1 MTLFEEKAVASG
13 GAPVISVSELNR
25 LVRAAIEQ
33 NLPLTWV
40 NGEISNM
47 RRYDSGHWYFT
58 LKDASAQ
65 VDCVM
70 FRHKAQHLDWQPVD
84 GMRVEVRALA
94 TVYEARGKY
103 QLNIEAMRRAGL
115 GALYE
120 AYERLKAKL
129 DAEGLFAEVR
139 KREIPAFP
147 RAIGVVTSPQ
157 AAALRDVLTTLK
169 RRMPKIPVVIY
180 PTPVQGE
187 GAAAKIMQAIA
198 TASARAQHDQC
209 DVLIVCRG
217 GGSIEDLWSF
227 NEEIVARAIHACAI
241 PVVSGVGHETDFTIA
256 DFVADARAATPTAAA
271 EMVSPDRA
279 ELRAQVTQLRG
290 QLTRMT
296 RRLLED
302 QMQKL
307 DYLQRRLVHPGERMA
322 ERGRHL
328 AHLGSR
334 LNGAWGRTLDARL
347 WAARD
352 AAQRL
357 HAARPD
363 LAQLERSTRDS
374 GRRLHEA
381 MSRLLERAQSR
392 LTLAETHVNALAPQR
407 LLERGYSIVET
418 ATGHIVRDAAVLAA
432 GAPLQ
437 LTFARGAAQAV
448 VTGVAGAV
456 DSAAGDLKS

>member
-1 MTLFEEKAVASG
+1 MTLFEERAVATT
-13 GAPVISVSELNR
+13 GATVISVSELNR
-25 LVRAAIEQ
+25 LARAAIER

-40 NGEISNM
+40 TGEISNL

-58 LKDASAQ
+58 LKDAAAQ

-70 FRHKAQHLDWQPVD
+70 FRQKAQHVEWAPAD
-84 GMRVEVRALA
+84 GMKVEVRALA

-129 DAEGLFAEVR
+129 EAEGLFAETR
-139 KREIPAFP
+139 KREIPEFP

-180 PTPVQGE
+180 PAPVQGE

-198 TASARAQHDQC
+198 TASARSEKDQC

-241 PVVSGVGHETDFTIA
+241 PVVTGIGHETDFTIA

-271 EMVSPDRA
+271 EMVSPDRE
-279 ELRAQVTQLRG
+279 ELRAQITQLRG
-290 QLTRMT
+290 QLTRVM
-296 RRLLED
+296 RRTLED
-302 QMQKL
+302 HMQKL
-307 DYLQRRLVHPGERMA
+307 DYLQRRLLHPGERIA
-322 ERGRHL
+322 ERQRHL
-328 AHLGSR
+328 AHLESR
-334 LNGAWGRTLDARL
+334 FTGAYNHTF
-347 WAARD
+347 AAREWTLR
-352 AAQRL
+352 ASIQRFN
-357 HAARPD
+357 AARPD
-363 LAQLERSTRDS
+363 LRGLERNALESA
-374 GRRLHEA
+374 RRLSDA
-381 MSRLLERAQSR
+381 MQRFLERAQSR
-392 LTLAETHVNALAPQR
+392 VARAEAHTTSLNPQ
-407 LLERGYSIVET
+407 LMLERGYSIAET
-418 ATGHIVRDAAVLAA
+418 ANGAIVRDVAALAV
-432 GAPLQ
+432 GEEIRVR
-437 LTFARGAAQAV
+437 FARGSVQAAV
-448 VTGVAGAV
+448 KTVEGSG
-456 DSAAGDLKS
+456 

>member
-58 LKDASAQ
+58 LKDAAAQ

-70 FRHKAQHLDWQPVD
+70 FRHKAQHMDWQPAD

-94 TVYEARGKY
+94 TMYEARGKY
-103 QLNIEAMRRAGL
+103 QLNVEAMRRAGL

-129 DAEGLFAEVR
+129 EAEGLFAEAR

-147 RAIGVVTSPQ
+147 RVIGVVTSPQ

-180 PTPVQGE
+180 PAPVQGE
-187 GAAAKIMQAIA
+187 GAAAKLMQAIA
-198 TASARAQHDQC
+198 TASTRAAQDQC

-227 NEEIVARAIHACAI
+227 NEEVVARAIHACSI
-241 PVVSGVGHETDFTIA
+241 PVISGVGHETDFTIA

-279 ELRAQVTQLRG
+279 ELRAQVAQLRG

-302 QMQKL
+302 HMQKL
-307 DYLQRRLVHPGERMA
+307 DYLQRRLVHPGERIA
-322 ERGRHL
+322 ERQRHL
-328 AHLGSR
+328 AHLDSR
-334 LNGAWGRTLDARL
+334 LSGAWARGFEARL
-347 WAARD
+347 WAARG

-363 LAQLERSTRDS
+363 LAQLERTTRDS
-374 GRRLHEA
+374 GRRLYEA
-381 MSRLLERAQSR
+381 LPRLLERAQSR
-392 LTLAETHVNALAPQR
+392 LNRAAAHVNALDPQR
-407 LLERGYSIVET
+407 QLERGYSIVET
-418 ATGHIVRDAAVLAA
+418 AGGVMVRDVAVLAA
-432 GAPLQ
+432 GDTLK
-437 LTFARGAAQAV
+437 LTLARGTAQVAV
-448 VTGVAGAV
+448 TATATAEPTTVVHSG
-456 DSAAGDLKS
+456 

>member
-1 MTLFEEKAVASG
+1 MTLFEEKAVTSS

-40 NGEISNM
+40 NGEISNL

-58 LKDASAQ
+58 LKDAAAQ

-70 FRHKAQHLDWQPVD
+70 FRHKAQYMEWQPSD

-103 QLNIEAMRRAGL
+103 QLNVEAMRRAGL

-120 AYERLKAKL
+120 AYERLKARL
-129 DAEGLFAEVR
+129 DAEGLFEADR

-169 RRMPKIPVVIY
+169 RRMPGIPVVIY

-198 TASARAQHDQC
+198 TASTRAKSDGC
-209 DVLIVCRG
+209 EVLIVCRG

-227 NEEIVARAIHACAI
+227 NEEIVARAIHACSI
-241 PVVSGVGHETDFTIA
+241 PVVTGVGHETDFTIA

-271 EMVSPDRA
+271 EMVSPDRD
-279 ELRAQVTQLRG
+279 ELRAQVAQLRG
-290 QLTRMT
+290 QLTRVT
-296 RRLLED
+296 RRALED
-302 QMQKL
+302 HMQKL

-322 ERGRHL
+322 ERLRHL
-328 AHLGSR
+328 THLSSR
-334 LNGAWGRTLDARL
+334 LKGAYQRAADGRV
-347 WAARD
+347 WATREL
-352 AAQRL
+352 AQRL
-357 HAARPD
+357 SAAQPD
-363 LAQLERSTRDS
+363 LRSLERNVHES
-374 GRRLHEA
+374 GRRLSDAVQRHMERGQARLARAEA
-381 MSRLLERAQSR
+381 HIASL
-392 LTLAETHVNALAPQR
+392 NPQ
-407 LLERGYSIVET
+407 LMLERGYSIAET
-418 ATGHIVRDAAVLAA
+418 AEGVIVRDAAALAVDDEIRV
-432 GAPLQ
+432 
-437 LTFARGAAQAV
+437 TFARGAVRASV
-448 VTGVAGAV
+448 
-456 DSAAGDLKS
+456 K

>member
-1 MTLFEEKAVASG
+1 MTLFEEKAVTSS

-25 LVRAAIEQ
+25 RVRATIEQ

-70 FRHKAQHLDWQPVD
+70 FRHKAQTMAWQPAD
-84 GMRVEVRALA
+84 GMRVKVRALA

-103 QLNIEAMRRAGL
+103 QLNIEAMRHAGL

-120 AYERLKAKL
+120 AFEKLKAKL
-129 DAEGLFAEVR
+129 EAEGLFAEAR
-139 KREIPAFP
+139 KREIPAQP

-169 RRMPKIPVVIY
+169 RRMPRIPVVIY

-198 TASARAQHDQC
+198 TASTRAEKDQI

-227 NEEIVARAIHACAI
+227 NEEIVARAIHACSI
-241 PVVSGVGHETDFTIA
+241 PVVTGVGHETDFTIA

-279 ELRAQVTQLRG
+279 ELRAQVAQLGG
-290 QLTRMT
+290 QFTRVM
-296 RRLLED
+296 RRALED
-302 QMQKL
+302 HMQKL
-307 DYLQRRLVHPGERMA
+307 DYLQRRLLHPGERIA
-322 ERGRHL
+322 ERQRHL

-334 LNGAWGRTLDARL
+334 FSGAYQHAFDARA
-347 WAARD
+347 WALRAV
-352 AAQRL
+352 AQRL
-357 HAARPD
+357 NAARPD
-363 LAQLERSTRDS
+363 LRGFERLTLEHE
-374 GRRLHEA
+374 RRLQGA
-381 MSRLLERAQSR
+381 MQRTFERAQSR
-392 LTLAETHVNALAPQR
+392 LAHANAHITSLNPQ
-407 LLERGYSIVET
+407 LMLERGYSIAET
-418 ATGHIVRDAAVLAA
+418 ADGTIIRDAEALALGEEICERA
-432 GAPLQ
+432 GA
-437 LTFARGAAQAV
+437 GC
-448 VTGVAGAV
+448 
-456 DSAAGDLKS
+456 S